1 MSILSLAMQLQRSH
15 NQSQEDVHVDV
26 DTCCGP
32 KLQLLCPSLP
42 KKKKT
47 KTSLSHPKLS
57 CELYHVFVKSS
68 MSSFCSFATFFWLV
82 AKKDFGAIWLFF
94 GGKIHIFSEVQ
105 TLTLKGLRLTIHN
118 PPLINTGGI
127 VDYTFI

>member
-42 KKKKT
+42 KKKK
-47 KTSLSHPKLS
+47 KTSLSHLKLS
-57 CELYHVFVKSS
+57 CKLYHVFVKSS
-68 MSSFCSFATFFWLV
+68 MSSFCSFTPFFWLV

-94 GGKIHIFSEVQ
+94 GGEIRIFSELQ

-118 PPLINTGGI
+118 QPLINTDGI
-127 VDYTFI
+127 VDYIFI